1 MAQGTQ
7 HRQDVKIPPQFLRIN
22 RLVLRVAGQ
31 ARLLHVQRIAG
42 QLVAGLYEHHKRV
55 RSDGAVRSSPA
66 LRLRDDVPDRTGP
79 PPRLQIR
86 CDLPQEAHSARQ
98 EQLHRLVA
106 THLGDRFLHLHHHQH
121 RYPSLYP
128 AYMTYTRNVFP
139 QYQAKIFFL
148 FITIF
153 FAIKYFLLAQ
163 YTTSD
168 NVMSKRNE
176 IKTNDVLMGR
186 RQELFANIP
195 E

>member
-1 MAQGTQ
+1 
-7 HRQDVKIPPQFLRIN
+7 
-22 RLVLRVAGQ
+22 
-31 ARLLHVQRIAG
+31 
-42 QLVAGLYEHHKRV
+42 
-55 RSDGAVRSSPA
+55 
-66 LRLRDDVPDRTGP
+66 
-79 PPRLQIR
+79 
-86 CDLPQEAHSARQ
+86 
-98 EQLHRLVA
+98 
-106 THLGDRFLHLHHHQH
+106 
-121 RYPSLYP
+121 
-128 AYMTYTRNVFP
+128 MTYTRNVFP